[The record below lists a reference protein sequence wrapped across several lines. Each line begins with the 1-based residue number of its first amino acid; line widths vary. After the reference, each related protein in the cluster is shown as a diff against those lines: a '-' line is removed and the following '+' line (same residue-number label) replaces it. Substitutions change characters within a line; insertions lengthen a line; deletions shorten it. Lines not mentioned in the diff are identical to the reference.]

1 MCGSADADC
10 LWWWRAGG
18 SGDSVGTPSIEPY
31 SEPTKDVVQSP
42 KIGFYDVDAK
52 DQVRQI
58 RPDLEGNFQAMV
70 QFGQSYVVE
79 PNGNEAKQILV

>member
-31 SEPTKDVVQSP
+31 SEPTKDVVESS

-58 RPDLEGNFQAMV
+58 RPDLDCF
-70 QFGQSYVVE
+70 F
-79 PNGNEAKQILV
+79 